1 MTPGT
6 PEQLLIL
13 HTAALRRAAPD
24 AWRDFSSALQN
35 FAGQQLHELAGAPI
49 EKLQVAQG
57 RVQALMN
64 LIKIF
69 ETSLVMAEKIA
80 DNRKK

>member
-1 MTPGT
+1 MTPFT
-6 PEQLLIL
+6 AEQLLIL
-13 HTAALRRAAPD
+13 QTAQLRRSSPD
-24 AWRDFSSALQN
+24 VWAEFSAALQN
-35 FAGQQLHELAGAPI
+35 YTGQQLHELAGAPV

-57 RVQALMN
+57 RVQSLMQ

-69 ETSLVMAEKIA
+69 ETSLVMADKIL